1 MTKKRPK
8 NDVLKI
14 SKNVIKMIKK
24 NPQLTKK
31 HRFLV
36 KKTPKKHPFYMDI
49 YGLTPPKNTVLFSS
63 GLYMDFSPEC

>member
-14 SKNVIKMIKK
+14 FKNVIKNDQKSDE
-24 NPQLTKK
+24 LTKK

-36 KKTPKKHPFYMDI
+36 KKTPKKHPFYMKI
-49 YGLTPPKNTVLFSS
+49 YGLTPPKNTVLFSG